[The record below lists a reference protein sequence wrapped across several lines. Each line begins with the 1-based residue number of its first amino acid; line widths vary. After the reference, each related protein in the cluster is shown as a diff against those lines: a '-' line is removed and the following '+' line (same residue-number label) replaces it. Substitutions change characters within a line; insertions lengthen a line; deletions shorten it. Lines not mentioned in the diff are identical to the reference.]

1 MLIDADVK
9 GLEVVAAAW
18 LSGDPVLRAE
28 ILDGADIHANNQ
40 AALGLPDRLTA
51 KVFKFRYIYG
61 GSAYSYANDPDFTG
75 VSRSERFWQTVIDK
89 YTEKYAGIQAWH
101 CQLLD
106 TVARTGRLEMC
117 TGRTYQFTRRPNGA
131 LPDTTIKNY
140 PVQGLGAD
148 LVAVARVRLRTLL
161 DQLAEKG
168 TFRLVGTVH
177 DSIVIDTDADS
188 CYNICRIV
196 KQAVEEVP
204 QNFSKL
210 FEVDFDL
217 PITCEIKTGPNLLDL
232 KELQIVD

>member
-18 LSGDPVLRAE
+18 LSGDAILRGE
-28 ILDGADIHANNQ
+28 ILAGEDIHANNQ
-40 AALGLPDRLTA
+40 KALGLPDRLTA

-75 VSRSERFWQTVIDK
+75 VSRSERYWQKVIDK
-89 YTEKYAGIQAWH
+89 YTEKYAGIQQWH

-106 TVARTGRLEMC
+106 QVARTGRITMC
-117 TGRTYQFTRRPNGA
+117 TGRTYQFQRRPNGS

-148 LVAVARVRLRTLL
+148 LTAVARVRLKSLL
-161 DQLAEKG
+161 NELVEPG

-177 DSIVIDTDADS
+177 DSIVLDADADS
-188 CYNICRIV
+188 WYNICRIV
-196 KQAVEEVP
+196 KKAVEEVP
-204 QNFSKL
+204 QNFSRL
-210 FEVDFDL
+210 FDVDFDL

-232 KELQIVD
+232 KELQLVD